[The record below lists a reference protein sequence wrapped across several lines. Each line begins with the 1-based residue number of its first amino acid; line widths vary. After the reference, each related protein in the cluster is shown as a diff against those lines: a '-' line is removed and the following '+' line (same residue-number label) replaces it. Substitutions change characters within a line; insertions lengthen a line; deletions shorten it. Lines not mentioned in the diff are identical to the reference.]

1 MYEMHMHDNACSTT
15 LYTIICCCTS
25 KHINVKYKIL
35 KHYTFFPLLLLCI
48 DHVCFFETFVMDP
61 NPVLRMKMP
70 HITSTVFKLYSDGA
84 KDMEDWCTV
93 EAFRPHTQ
101 TSCGFNSSHP
111 LIIITHG
118 WSVRPVLSTPPGST
132 SDDTY
137 TTWPLAPMKKH
148 HKWTVD
154 DIQWRARYNLVAVLL
169 ILLSCC
175 SALQMQAGK
184 CDGNCSKLG
193 GMKLYR
199 FAMVPYNNT

>member
-1 MYEMHMHDNACSTT
+1 
-15 LYTIICCCTS
+15 
-25 KHINVKYKIL
+25 
-35 KHYTFFPLLLLCI
+35 
-48 DHVCFFETFVMDP
+48 
-61 NPVLRMKMP
+61 MP

-199 FAMVPYNNT
+199 FAMVPYNKT